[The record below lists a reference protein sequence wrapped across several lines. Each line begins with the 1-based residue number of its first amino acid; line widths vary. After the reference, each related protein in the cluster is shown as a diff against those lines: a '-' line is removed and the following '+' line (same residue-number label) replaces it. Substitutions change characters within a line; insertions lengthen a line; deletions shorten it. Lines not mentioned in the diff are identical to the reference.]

1 MRVSTRLLIVAALGL
16 IGGGLGAL
24 LVFPAAREHLMPK
37 LVENLR
43 TAGKAQVGGPFAL
56 TDHTGQR
63 VTDKDFQGR
72 HLLVYFGFTFCPDV
86 CPTGLQ
92 VIAAAL
98 DQLGA
103 KADRI
108 TPVFITLDPAR
119 DTPAQ
124 LAGYVG
130 AFHPRLIGLTGT
142 QQEIEEVAR
151 AYRVYFKSVKDD
163 KSAAGYTLDHTSI
176 IYLMDSKGEFV
187 VHFTHATAVDAIVS
201 RLQRVL

>member
-1 MRVSTRLLIVAALGL
+1 MPSAGKLLVILALGVL
-16 IGGGLGAL
+16 LGGLIAV
-24 LVFPAAREHLMPK
+24 LVMPEARDRIAGIAGGNIRN
-37 LVENLR
+37 V
-43 TAGKAQVGGPFAL
+43 GKALVGGPFAL
-56 TDHTGQR
+56 TDHTGRR
-63 VTDKDFQGR
+63 VSDKDFHGR

-103 KADRI
+103 KADRV

-124 LAGYVG
+124 LAGYVS

-142 QQEIEEVAR
+142 QQEIDNVAR
-151 AYRVYFKSVKDD
+151 AFRVYFKTVKDE
-163 KSAAGYTLDHTSI
+163 KSSAGYTVDHTSI
-176 IYLMDSKGEFV
+176 IYLMDAKGEFV
-187 VHFTHATAVDAIVS
+187 VHFTHVTAVDAIAS
-201 RLQRVL
+201 VLRKVL